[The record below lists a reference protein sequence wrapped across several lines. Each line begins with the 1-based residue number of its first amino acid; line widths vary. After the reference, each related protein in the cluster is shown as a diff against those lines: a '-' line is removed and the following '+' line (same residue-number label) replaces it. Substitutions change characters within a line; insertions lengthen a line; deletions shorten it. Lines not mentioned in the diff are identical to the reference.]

1 MPDFFV
7 FELEIYSL
15 LSVKLPKYD
24 SIGDLANYHTRLL
37 LYYKKFMYKILSA
50 LNLCF

>member
-7 FELEIYSL
+7 FEIEIYSL

-24 SIGDLANYHTRLL
+24 ITGDLANYHSSLL
-37 LYYKKFMYKILSA
+37 LHYKKFMCYM
-50 LNLCF
+50 